1 MNVPCRR
8 ERRGFTLIELL
19 VVIAI
24 IAILIGLLLPAV
36 QKVRE
41 AAARSTCSNNLKQI
55 ALAVHNYEGAQGKL
69 PALAHA
75 IGNTSVAPPTGLAPY
90 GSILVA
96 LMPYV
101 EQDNLYAQ
109 FQAAGG
115 ITQALSQTPV
125 KTFVCPSDS
134 SASGNG
140 VLTLPTAILNSTGP
154 WAGSSYNANANL
166 FASWSGTSA
175 YVTASGFGGWNET
188 KPRFST
194 LVSIT
199 DGTSNTAGFA
209 ERLMVSS
216 TTAGNVNNVPVVRDL
231 PPYLSID
238 RNGYNSPGF
247 NFLQASYS
255 PPAAFAPANLPS
267 DATPATALGPVQS
280 GASPGAALPPV
291 RWLPS
296 SGHSGSVLIA
306 LMDGSVR
313 SVSSSV
319 SGATLW
325 AACAGSD
332 GNPLPEDW

>member
-1 MNVPCRR
+1 MNFPFRR
-8 ERRGFTLIELL
+8 DRCGFTLIELL

-36 QKVRE
+36 QKVRD

-55 ALAVHNYEGAQGKL
+55 GLAVHNYEGAQGKL
-69 PALAHA
+69 PAMAHA
-75 IGNTSVAPPTGLAPY
+75 IGNTAVTPPTGLAPY
-90 GSILVA
+90 GSIMVA

-125 KTFVCPSDS
+125 KTFVCPSDP
-134 SASGNG
+134 SANNG
-140 VLTLPTAILNSTGP
+140 VVNLPTAVLNSTGP
-154 WAGSSYNANANL
+154 WAGSSYSANANL
-166 FASWSGTSA
+166 FATWSGTSA
-175 YVTASGFGGWNET
+175 YVTAAGFGGWNET
-188 KPRFST
+188 KPRFAT
-194 LVSIT
+194 LVSIA

-216 TTAGNVNNVPVVRDL
+216 TITGDVNNVPVVRDL

-238 RNGYNSPGF
+238 PNGHNSPGF
-247 NFLQASYS
+247 NFLQASYA

-267 DATPATALGPVQS
+267 DATPVTAIGPVQA
-280 GASPGAALPPV
+280 GASPGRTPSPI

-296 SGHSGSVLIA
+296 SGHSGGVLVA
-306 LMDGSVR
+306 MMDGSVR

-319 SGATLW
+319 PGATVW
-325 AACAGSD
+325 VVGAGSD
-332 GNPLPEDW
+332 GNPLPGDW